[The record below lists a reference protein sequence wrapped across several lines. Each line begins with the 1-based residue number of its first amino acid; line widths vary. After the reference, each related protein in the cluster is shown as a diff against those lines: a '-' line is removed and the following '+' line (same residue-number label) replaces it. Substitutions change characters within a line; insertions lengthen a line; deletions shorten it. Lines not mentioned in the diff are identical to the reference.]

1 MQAPSFGRSSAIAVR
16 IGLSSAKAPRERQST
31 ITLRAERPANLK
43 NSFRPLSV
51 SEHNL
56 STQPAAPA
64 AAPFPLQEYLFPT
77 IRTLK

>member
-16 IGLSSAKAPRERQST
+16 IGLCTSKAPRERQST
-31 ITLRAERPANLK
+31 ITLRGEKPVNLK
-43 NSFRPLSV
+43 NSFHPLSV

-64 AAPFPLQEYLFPT
+64 APFSP
-77 IRTLK
+77 